1 MPGTTTA
8 MSINFIG
15 MTARTMNSNGSHG
28 KPQIPVDY
36 QKLLSIED
44 ITFCRNR
51 WGNIGE
57 NALRRVAVGKKLSF
71 FGSDRGGENAAI
83 I

>member
-1 MPGTTTA
+1 MLGTTTT

-36 QKLLSIED
+36 QKLLSIEC
-44 ITFCRNR
+44 ITKNYIFV
-51 WGNIGE
+51 I
-57 NALRRVAVGKKLSF
+57 VY
-71 FGSDRGGENAAI
+71 
-83 I
+83 